1 MKEYRPINKE
11 EIAILERQSCRCD
24 NWADVMVHPRFN
36 PKFVKSTSLS
46 GKIYLP
52 LFEKELT
59 FPGGIAKKPG
69 IYSAHLHNVKVGDNS
84 CIENIHNYIANYNI
98 GENCIIENVD
108 RIVTDRISTFGNG
121 TEVSV
126 LNETGG
132 REVLINDKLTAQF
145 AYIMALYRHRKKLIS
160 KMKGLVENYSE
171 KHSSNIGEIGDNVT
185 IINTGLVQCVKIGS
199 NTTIEGALLLKNGSI
214 NSNSHDP
221 VYIGH
226 GVYCKDFIISSG
238 ASIDSGTTIE
248 KCFIGQST
256 ILCRNY
262 SAEHS
267 LFFSNC
273 RGQNGEAS
281 AIFAGPYTVSHHKS
295 TLLIAGQFSFMNAG
309 SGSNQSNHMYK
320 LGPIHQGIMERGA
333 KTTSDSFILWPARI
347 GAFSLVMGRHVNNT
361 DTSMLPF
368 SYLIEREN
376 TTYLIPGVNLRS
388 VGTIRDAQKWP
399 ERDRRKDIAK
409 LDQINYNLLSPY
421 TIEKMMQGRDLL
433 KNLKDLSGETTD
445 LYSYKS
451 TKIKNSSLFKGIK
464 YYEIAIQKFMGN
476 SVIKRLEGLVFKNE
490 QEIAD
495 RLMPDTEIGK
505 GSWLDV
511 SGLITPKSEIEKLL
525 NMIESAQVTSL
536 KEINNYLEALHA
548 NYYNLEWTW
557 CYHKIEEVYGIDLAN
572 IKAIDIKNIV
582 EKWREAVVGL
592 DRMLYEDARKEF
604 SLSSMTGFGADGD
617 LDQCRLDFE
626 EVRGVFENNKFVSA
640 VLKHI
645 DEKNAL
651 GDELLS
657 RIKHLIY

>member
-1 MKEYRPINKE
+1 MKNYRPINAE
-11 EIAILERQSCRCD
+11 EIAVLKKQRCRCE
-24 NWADVMVHPRFN
+24 NWDDVMVHPRFN
-36 PKFVKSTSLS
+36 PRYVKETSLS

-52 LFEKELT
+52 VFEKELV
-59 FPGGIAKKPG
+59 FPGGITKRPG
-69 IYSAHLHNVKVGDNS
+69 IYRARLHNVMVGDNS

-98 GENCIIENVD
+98 GSECIIENVD
-108 RIVTDRISTFGNG
+108 RIVTDKFSSFGNG
-121 TEVSV
+121 TEVAA
-126 LNETGG
+126 LNESGG

-145 AYIMALYRHRKKLIS
+145 AYIMALYRHRKEVIC
-160 KMKGLVENYSE
+160 KMKSLVEFYSK
-171 KHSSNIGEIGDNVT
+171 KHSSSTGEIGDNVT
-185 IINTGLVQCVKIGS
+185 IINTGLVQCVKIGN
-199 NTTIEGALLLKNGSI
+199 NTTIEGALLLSNGTI
-214 NSNSHDP
+214 NSNVHDP

-226 GVYCKDFIISSG
+226 AVYCKDFIISSG

-273 RGQNGEAS
+273 HGQNGEAAS
-281 AIFAGPYTVSHHKS
+281 IFAGPYTVSHHKS
-295 TLLIAGQFSFMNAG
+295 TLLIAGLFSFMNAG

-368 SYLIEREN
+368 SYLIEKDN

-388 VGTIRDAQKWP
+388 VGTIRDVQKWP
-399 ERDRRKDIAK
+399 ERDRRKDPSK

-421 TIEKMMQGRDLL
+421 TIDKMMKGRDLL
-433 KNLKDLSGETTD
+433 LSLKELSGETTD

-451 TKIKNSSLFKGIK
+451 TKIKNSSLFNGIK

-476 SVIKRLEGLVFKNE
+476 SIIKRLEGLTFESDKD
-490 QEIAD
+490 ISL
-495 RLMPDTEIGK
+495 RLIPDIEAGT
-505 GSWLDV
+505 GSWLDI
-511 SGLITPKSEIEKLL
+511 SGLIAPKSEIERLL
-525 NMIESAQVTSL
+525 NMIENAQVASL
-536 KEINNYLEALHA
+536 REINNFIEALHS
-548 NYYNLEWTW
+548 NYYKLEWTW
-557 CYHKIEEVYGIDLAN
+557 CYHKIKEVYGIDPAN
-572 IKAIDIKNIV
+572 ITALDIKSIV
-582 EKWREAVVGL
+582 EKWRKAVVDL
-592 DRMLYEDARKEF
+592 DNMLYEDARKEF

-626 EVRGVFENNKFVSA
+626 EVRGVFEKNKFVGA
-640 VLKHI
+640 VIKHI
-645 DEKNAL
+645 EDKNAL
-651 GDELLS
+651 ANELLS
-657 RIKHLIY
+657 RLK

>member
-1 MKEYRPINKE
+1 MKNYRPINAE
-11 EIAILERQSCRCD
+11 EIAVLKKQRCRCE
-24 NWADVMVHPRFN
+24 NWDDVMVHPRFN
-36 PKFVKSTSLS
+36 PRYVKETSLS

-52 LFEKELT
+52 VFEKELV
-59 FPGGIAKKPG
+59 FPGGITKRPG
-69 IYSAHLHNVKVGDNS
+69 IYRARLHNVMVGDNS

-98 GENCIIENVD
+98 GSECIIENVD
-108 RIVTDRISTFGNG
+108 RIVTDKFSSFGNG
-121 TEVSV
+121 TEVAA
-126 LNETGG
+126 LNESGG

-145 AYIMALYRHRKKLIS
+145 AYIMALYRHRKEVIC
-160 KMKGLVENYSE
+160 KMKSLVEFYSK
-171 KHSSNIGEIGDNVT
+171 KHSSSTGEIGDNVT
-185 IINTGLVQCVKIGS
+185 IINTGLVQCVKIGN
-199 NTTIEGALLLKNGSI
+199 NTTIEGALLLSNGTI
-214 NSNSHDP
+214 NSNVHDP

-226 GVYCKDFIISSG
+226 AVYCKDFIISSG

-273 RGQNGEAS
+273 HGQNGEAAS
-281 AIFAGPYTVSHHKS
+281 IFAGPYTVSHHKS
-295 TLLIAGQFSFMNAG
+295 TLLIAGLFSFMNAG

-368 SYLIEREN
+368 SYLIEKDN

-388 VGTIRDAQKWP
+388 VGTIRDVQKWP
-399 ERDRRKDIAK
+399 ERDRRKDPSK

-421 TIEKMMQGRDLL
+421 TIDKMMKGRDLL
-433 KNLKDLSGETTD
+433 LSLKELSGETTD

-451 TKIKNSSLFKGIK
+451 TKIKNSSLFNGIK

-476 SVIKRLEGLVFKNE
+476 SIIKRLEGLTFESDKD
-490 QEIAD
+490 ISL
-495 RLMPDTEIGK
+495 RLIPDIEAGT
-505 GSWLDV
+505 GSWLDI
-511 SGLITPKSEIEKLL
+511 SGLIAPKSEIERLL
-525 NMIESAQVTSL
+525 NMIENAQVASL
-536 KEINNYLEALHA
+536 REINNFIEALHS
-548 NYYNLEWTW
+548 NYYKLEWTW
-557 CYHKIEEVYGIDLAN
+557 CYHKIEEVYGIDPAN
-572 IKAIDIKNIV
+572 ITALDIKSIV
-582 EKWREAVVGL
+582 EKWRKAVVDL
-592 DRMLYEDARKEF
+592 DNMLYEDARKEF

-626 EVRGVFENNKFVSA
+626 EVRGVFEKNKFVGA
-640 VLKHI
+640 VIKHI
-645 DEKNAL
+645 EDKNAL
-651 GDELLS
+651 ANELLS
-657 RIKHLIY
+657 RLK

>member
-1 MKEYRPINKE
+1 MKNYRQINKE
-11 EIAILERQSCRCD
+11 EIAILEQQRCCCD
-24 NWADVMVHPRFN
+24 NWDQVLVHPRFN
-36 PKFVKSTSLS
+36 PKYVKDTSFS

-52 LFEKELT
+52 IFEKELV
-59 FPGGIAKKPG
+59 FPGGITKKPG
-69 IYSAHLHNVKVGDNS
+69 VYCARLHNVKVGDNS

-98 GENCIIENVD
+98 GKECIIENVD
-108 RIVTDRISTFGNG
+108 RIVTDKFSSFGNG
-121 TEVSV
+121 VEVSV

-145 AYIMALYRHRKKLIS
+145 AYITSLYRHRKDLIS
-160 KMKGLVENYSE
+160 KMKGLVEFYSQ
-171 KHSSNIGEIGDNVT
+171 KHSSATGEIGDNVT
-185 IINTGLVQCVKIGS
+185 IVNTGLIQCVKIG
-199 NTTIEGALLLKNGSI
+199 NHTTIEGALLLQNGSI
-214 NSNSHDP
+214 NSNSYDP

-256 ILCRNY
+256 ILSRNY

-273 RGQNGEAS
+273 HGQNGEAA

-295 TLLIAGQFSFMNAG
+295 TLLIAGLFSFMNAG

-333 KTTSDSFILWPARI
+333 KTASDSYILWPARI

-361 DTSMLPF
+361 DTTMLPF
-368 SYLIEREN
+368 SYLIEKKN

-388 VGTIRDAQKWP
+388 VGTIRDVQKWP
-399 ERDRRKDIAK
+399 ERDRRKDPSK

-421 TIEKMMQGRDLL
+421 TIDKMIKGRNLL
-433 KNLKDLSGETTD
+433 KSLKELSGETTD

-451 TKIKNSSLFKGIK
+451 TKIKNSSLLNGIK

-476 SVIKRLEGLVFKNE
+476 SIIKRLEGLTFENE
-490 QEIAD
+490 KEIAL
-495 RLMPDTEIGK
+495 RLVPDIAAGTGT
-505 GSWLDV
+505 WLDI
-511 SGLITPKSEIEKLL
+511 SGLIAPKSEIERLL
-525 NMIESAQVTSL
+525 NMIESSQITSL
-536 KEINNYLEALHA
+536 REINNFIETLHS
-548 NYYNLEWTW
+548 NYYKLEWTW
-557 CYHKIEEVYGIDLAN
+557 CYHKIEEVYGIDPAN
-572 IKAIDIKNIV
+572 ITALDIKSIV
-582 EKWREAVVGL
+582 EQWRKAVVDL
-592 DRMLYEDARKEF
+592 DQMLYEDAHKEF

-626 EVRGVFENNKFVSA
+626 EVRGVFEKNKFVGA
-640 VLKHI
+640 VIKHI
-645 DEKNAL
+645 EDKNAL
-651 GDELLS
+651 ANELLS
-657 RIKHLIY
+657 RL